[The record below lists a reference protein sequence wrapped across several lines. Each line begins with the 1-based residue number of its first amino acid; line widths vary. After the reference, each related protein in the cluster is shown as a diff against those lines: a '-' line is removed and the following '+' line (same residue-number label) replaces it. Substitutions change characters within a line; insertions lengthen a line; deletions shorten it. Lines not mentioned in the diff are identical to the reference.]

1 MPSAKYRNDIQG
13 LRAIAALL
21 VAVYHIWFHRV
32 SGAVDLF
39 FFISAYFMTASL
51 LRRLAD
57 AAPKEGA
64 QQIRRFWGNQF
75 KRLLPQA
82 WTVLAVTA
90 IASILITPM
99 AWWRQIVDELT
110 SAALFTVNWTLAANN
125 VSYIHTDDI
134 ASPVQHF
141 WAMAVQMQV
150 FLAWP
155 LLIGLAVLIARLLR
169 RRPTTFVAGT
179 LLIVGAA
186 SLAYSI
192 ITTGTRQPFAYYD
205 TFARVWEF
213 AAGGLFVMALP
224 HLRVA
229 RPLRFVAGWLGVI
242 GLLVFGQ
249 IADVSSS
256 FPGAIAAVP
265 LAFAALIFISTN
277 TGREPGTSSRFG
289 TDRLLASRPLTWL
302 GGISY
307 GIYLWHWPL
316 MTLWQASTRQTELTF
331 WQGAIVIVAA
341 IGLAW
346 VTTNFIERPVRA
358 PRSAATATTS
368 TTSRVGAGTKAAHGA
383 TPSTPAVALPRA
395 TFLKRH
401 QALGRT
407 VRAARRPAIRIIGI
421 AAVLGIVVGSWQADI
436 NRITVRSAK
445 ADNPGANIL
454 AADYDGPQ
462 LFTTLQPAVTGLD
475 AEWADWASQCDPI
488 TVHGSDLITC
498 VNVPGNDPTLADDDP
513 SSLPPRTI
521 FVAGDSHIDTWM
533 TLLAPLAD
541 RNNWTLR
548 TFILG
553 GCPVQSEGTGKYW
566 PDETQRIADCQAMND
581 TLIDA
586 VATEHPDAVFTVGN
600 VSIADSPVVHFEDAL
615 VTQVQRITQL
625 GVPVMLMRDN
635 PRFSS
640 APSLCVSQASDTIL
654 AVDQCAVPKDQV
666 LADVD
671 LADVLPEALANDPGV
686 LTLDLANLFCTADTC
701 PPAIGGRLIYIDDN
715 HPTRSYV
722 QTLAPWFDQGFSDVL
737 EQAVQQKAGLEHL
750 AA

>member
-1 MPSAKYRNDIQG
+1 MNNKQTNGYRTDIQG
-13 LRAIAALL
+13 LRALAALL
-21 VAVYHIWFHRV
+21 VAAYHIWFHRV

-51 LRRLAD
+51 LRRFTTAS
-57 AAPKEGA
+57 PSEGLREL
-64 QQIRRFWGNQF
+64 RRFWGNQF

-82 WTVLAVTA
+82 WTVLAATA

-110 SAALFTVNWTLAANN
+110 SAAMFTVNWVLATNN
-125 VSYIHTDDI
+125 VSYIHNDDI

-155 LLIGLAVLIARLLR
+155 LLIGLAVLVARLLH
-169 RRPTTFVAGT
+169 RRPTPFVAGA
-179 LLIVGAA
+179 LLLVGAA

-205 TFARVWEF
+205 TLARVWEF
-213 AAGGLFVMALP
+213 AAGGLFAMVLP

-229 RPLRFVAGWLGVI
+229 RPMRLAAGWLGVL

-316 MTLWQASTRQTELTF
+316 MTLWQASTRSTALTA
-331 WQGAIVIVAA
+331 WQGVVVIVAA

-346 VTTNFIERPVRA
+346 LTTTFIEKPIRA
-358 PRSAATATTS
+358 PRPPTASATARAPFLTRHPHIARTL
-368 TTSRVGAGTKAAHGA
+368 RV
-383 TPSTPAVALPRA
+383 S
-395 TFLKRH
+395 
-401 QALGRT
+401 
-407 VRAARRPAIRIIGI
+407 RRPTIRVVGI
-421 AAVLGIVVGSWQADI
+421 AVVLGMVVVGWQADI
-436 NRITVRSAK
+436 NRITGRSAN
-445 ADNPGANIL
+445 ADNPGASIL
-454 AADYDGPQ
+454 TADYQGPQ

-475 AEWADWASQCDPI
+475 NEWADWSSQCDPLNA
-488 TVHGSDLITC
+488 HGSELITC
-498 VNVPGNDPTLADDDP
+498 VNQPADDPAMADDETDPTT
-513 SSLPPRTI
+513 LPHRTI

-581 TLIDA
+581 TMLDA
-586 VATEHPDAVFTVGN
+586 VATQHPDAVFTVGN
-600 VSIADSPVVHFEDAL
+600 VSVADSPDVHFEDAL

-625 GVPVMLMRDN
+625 GTPVVLMRDN
-635 PRFSS
+635 PRFST
-640 APSLCVSQASDTIL
+640 APSLCVSQAQDTIL
-654 AVDQCAVPKDQV
+654 AVDQCAVPREQV
-666 LADVD
+666 LADVN
-671 LADVLPEALANDPGV
+671 LADSLPGALANDPGV
-686 LTLDLANLFCTADTC
+686 LTLDLADLFCTADSC

-715 HPTRSYV
+715 HPTKSYV
-722 QTLAPWFDQGFSDVL
+722 QTLGRWFDPAFTDVL
-737 EQAVQQKAGLEHL
+737 ERAVQHRQGIAHL